1 MNINRLN
8 YENYFLLYV
17 DGELSAVEMQAVD
30 SFAAENEDLADE
42 LNTLL
47 QTKLPSESDDI
58 FDNKSILFRTA
69 SDHINSIN
77 CEEQFLLFVDDELTE
92 QEKKETFDFVA
103 ANPNYLTTFDAIK
116 QTKLPIE
123 TIVFPYKDSLFRKA
137 EEKKPVIVM
146 QWWKLA
152 VAAAL
157 IGIIALIGVFAPFNY
172 NNSDLA
178 KTKLNNKSFK
188 NSNSPKEPSIDV
200 KKNILEQPIFVQKN
214 KTTTDRT
221 IEVPALQTKQVA
233 PIVDENLIAKT
244 DVPKQKIEQET
255 IAINTNNTIS
265 TTNNPTIGSE
275 SNAHANRITAVNNRI
290 QPNEETNYV
299 KPAVYKELDT
309 DDERKSLYVGS
320 IEINKDKLRGFLRKA
335 SSLFK
340 GKNKAEE
347 EKTEISNS
355 HTLE

>member
-17 DGELSAVEMQAVD
+17 DRELSAAEMQAVE

-42 LNTLL
+42 LNMLL
-47 QTKLPSESDDI
+47 QTKLPSASEDI
-58 FDNKSILFRTA
+58 FKNKSILFRTA
-69 SDHINSIN
+69 SAHINSIN
-77 CEEQFLLFVDDELTE
+77 CEEQFLLFVDDELTD
-92 QEKKETFDFVA
+92 QEKKETIDFVSD
-103 ANPNYLTTFDAIK
+103 NPQYLTTFDAIK

-123 TIVFPYKDSLFRKA
+123 PFVFPYKDSLYRNG

-152 VAAAL
+152 VAAAV
-157 IGIIALIGVFAPFNY
+157 IGIIVMIGVFAPFNH
-172 NNSDLA
+172 NNSDLV
-178 KTKLNNKSFK
+178 KTKINNNPLP
-188 NSNSPKEPSIDV
+188 NSNSTKEPSIDT
-200 KKNILEQPIFVQKN
+200 KKNILEQPILAQKN
-214 KTTTDRT
+214 KTTTNRS
-221 IEVPALQTKQVA
+221 IEVPALHTKQVP
-233 PIVDENLIAKT
+233 PIVSESLIAKT

-265 TTNNPTIGSE
+265 TTNHPTIGSE
-275 SNAHANRITAVNNRI
+275 SNAHANQITAVNNRI

-299 KPAVYKELDT
+299 KPAAYKELDI

-340 GKNKAEE
+340 GKNKSEE

-355 HTLE
+355 HSLE